1 MLRSGM
7 GPPSL
12 FYFQSLVDSGS
23 VPLSVS
29 DGIDHLSAAVN
40 AVAAGKISGI
50 AGLHGYRI
58 NHHATVVQLKLR
70 DLLEKI
76 RLALLSQ
83 RLHHHAHFQV
93 KLRSG
98 NGNEAGAPLRAVG
111 TLFRRALLR
120 AHTFKSC
127 YAAVAVIDDA
137 DRQRLP
143 QKRH

>member
-1 MLRSGM
+1 GSG
-7 GPPSL
+7 
-12 FYFQSLVDSGS
+12 
-23 VPLSVS
+23 PLSVS

-98 NGNEAGAPLRAVG
+98 NGNEAGHPSVAVAPLSRG
-111 TLFRRALLR
+111 PFLL
-120 AHTFKSC
+120 APTSKSC
-127 YAAVAVIDDA
+127 SAAVAVIDEG